1 VFRDVVG
8 FGGTPVFVVFIGLF
22 ALEFSRGT
30 YRTMLLR
37 QPRRIRLLV
46 GRYLALVSF
55 VAVGLAVTELVTWTV
70 ARLEASTFDV
80 AADSWTSLAAI
91 GSGLRD
97 YATVLVWLA
106 GYSVLGMTVAVLLR
120 SVPLALAVGI
130 VWAGPAEYLIGG
142 FWTSADKVFPG
153 LLLEIVGRGGTATV
167 SATCAMVTAVG
178 YIAVAAVR
186 VVSRSPA
193 ATSPRDRNRQLAAG
207 ARCPGRGAAGPGRYG
222 PERQRAVRRHRG
234 KCWHRQDTPARR
246 GACDCSFGGMRVLAA
261 RGGELEGEFAY
272 GIVRQL
278 FEPQRAAVSPEL
290 RTELL
295 SGPAALIEPLF
306 GASQPAGSQDV
317 AAEGSFAIVHG
328 LCWLAVNVALR

>member
-1 VFRDVVG
+1 MIASLRAEWARLIRRRVLLGALLSVLVAGVGGATIVLAAAEPAAKVPPGSSAPTLEGLATSGGGTQVFRDVVG
-8 FGGTPVFVVFIGLF
+8 FGGTLVFVVFIGLF

-37 QPRRIRLLV
+37 QPRRIRLLA
-46 GRYLALVSF
+46 GRYLALVGF

-130 VWAGPAEYLIGG
+130 AWAGPAEHLIGG
-142 FWTSADKVFPG
+142 FWASAEKVFPG

-167 SATCAMVTAVG
+167 SATRAMVTAAG
-178 YIAVAAVR
+178 YIAVAAVA
-186 VVSRSPA
+186 SC
-193 ATSPRDRNRQLAAG
+193 LAF
-207 ARCPGRGAAGPGRYG
+207 
-222 PERQRAVRRHRG
+222 
-234 KCWHRQDTPARR
+234 ARR
-246 GACDCSFGGMRVLAA
+246 
-261 RGGELEGEFAY
+261 
-272 GIVRQL
+272 
-278 FEPQRAAVSPEL
+278 
-290 RTELL
+290 
-295 SGPAALIEPLF
+295 
-306 GASQPAGSQDV
+306 DV
-317 AAEGSFAIVHG
+317 TA
-328 LCWLAVNVALR
+328 